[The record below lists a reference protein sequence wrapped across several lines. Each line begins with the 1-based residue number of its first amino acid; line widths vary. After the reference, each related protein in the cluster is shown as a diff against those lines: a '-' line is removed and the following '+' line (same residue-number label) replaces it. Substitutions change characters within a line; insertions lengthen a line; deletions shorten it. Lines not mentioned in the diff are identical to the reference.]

1 MVTDRKERFDVTVLN
16 ESARRDPEAVVARS
30 EQFYRDQVE
39 AIADDFLGRMGES
52 RVLLLAGPSSSGK
65 TTTSLNLREALHR
78 RGLRTVSV
86 SLDDF
91 FLGREAAPLLEDGS
105 RDLESVELLDAAAM
119 DRCFG
124 ALFETGE
131 SDFPIFDFSLG
142 RRSDEV
148 RHFTADDRTA
158 VVVEGLHALNP
169 FIAEREFCRKALK
182 VYISIK
188 TEYYVDDERILSTRE
203 LRLIRRII
211 RDHNFRGCEPAETL
225 SMWKN
230 VVRGET
236 EYIRPFR
243 LGADYWVDSFH
254 GYEAMVYRP
263 ILLELLDRPELSEG
277 PYGAIVSR
285 LCAAI
290 RYFEGMPLNLV
301 PKDSLLR
308 EFLVL
313 P

>member
-16 ESARRDPEAVVARS
+16 ESARRDPDGTVLKA
-30 EQFYRDQVE
+30 EQFYRNQVE
-39 AIADDFLGRMGES
+39 QVADDFASHIHEN
-52 RVLLLAGPSSSGK
+52 RVILLAGPSSSGK
-65 TTTSLNLREALHR
+65 TTTSLNLKEALSR
-78 RGLRTVSV
+78 RGIRTVSV

-91 FLGREAAPLLEDGS
+91 YRGRDKAPLLEDGT
-105 RDLESVELLDAAAM
+105 RDLETVELLDA
-119 DRCFG
+119 DHLEYCFSELLSKG
-124 ALFETGE
+124 AC
-131 SDFPIFDFSLG
+131 DFPIFDFSAG
-142 RRSDEV
+142 ARSERV
-148 RHFTADDRTA
+148 NHFTVDDHTA

-169 FIAEREFCRKALK
+169 FIAGRDFCKKALK

-211 RDHNFRGCEPAETL
+211 RDYNFRGCMPAETL

-230 VVRGET
+230 VVRGEDL
-236 EYIRPFR
+236 YIRPFR

-254 GYEAMVYRP
+254 AYEAMAYRK
-263 ILLELLDRPELSEG
+263 ILPQLLACPEMEEG
-277 PYGAIVSR
+277 PN
-285 LCAAI
+285 AAI
-290 RYFEGMPLNLV
+290 AAKLCTAIRCFDEMPLSLI

>member
-16 ESARRDPEAVVARS
+16 ESAHRNPGSVVERS
-30 EQFYRDQVE
+30 ERFYQQQVE
-39 AIADDFLGRMGES
+39 TIADDFLSRMGQS

-65 TTTSLNLREALHR
+65 TTTSHNLQEALHR

-91 FLGREAAPLLEDGS
+91 FLGRDAAPVLEDGS
-105 RDLESVELLDAAAM
+105 LDLESVSLLDAACM

-124 ALFETGE
+124 ELFEKGE
-131 SDFPIFDFSLG
+131 SDFPIFDFSRG
-142 RRSDEV
+142 RRSEKV
-148 RHFTADDRTA
+148 HHFTADDRTA

-169 FIAEREFCRKALK
+169 FIAERNFCRGALK

-211 RDHNFRGCEPAETL
+211 RDYNFRSCGPAETL

-263 ILLELLDRPELSEG
+263 ILLGLLDKPELLEG
-277 PYGAIVSR
+277 PYGGIVSK

-290 RYFEGMPLNLV
+290 RYFDGMALDLV

-308 EFLVL
+308 EFLIL